1 MRMSVSPKEIAEYL
15 VNEFGH
21 QKAIEECHYHLN
33 RCVDAET
40 AGVWH
45 NIGAALN
52 GMRPIQRCN

>member
-33 RCVDAET
+33 RCIDPET
-40 AGVWH
+40 SGIWH
-45 NIGAALN
+45 NVGAALSTMQPAQQHN
-52 GMRPIQRCN
+52 